1 MLKRG
6 FSSKYFFPPVNPPIP
21 VCQLASHKWAAGNG
35 NGKTGGE
42 KQAGNAS
49 LKSRKCFRG
58 MSGFDCSRQWMAN
71 GMGTVIG
78 GWMKKGDG
86 MRRDGSQ
93 PTTIIIH
100 SHGVDL
106 CRSLCRAE
114 ST

>member
-1 MLKRG
+1 VWKRG
-6 FSSKYFFPPVNPPIP
+6 FSSKYFFPPVNP

-35 NGKTGGE
+35 NGKTGGCE

-58 MSGFDCSRQWMAN
+58 MSGFDCSRQRMAN
-71 GMGTVIG
+71 GMGTMIG
-78 GWMKKGDG
+78 GWMKKEGDG
-86 MRRDGSQ
+86 MRGNGSQ

-100 SHGVDL
+100 SHGVDP
-106 CRSLCRAE
+106 CRSLCGAE